1 MSKRKAEPLFWGLIL
16 LIIGLLFMLDNFG
29 IDIDIWEI
37 IGKFWPM
44 ILIAIG
50 AKNVWLHYQNKKKTE

>member
-16 LIIGLLFMLDNFG
+16 LIIGVLFMLDNFG

-37 IGKFWPM
+37 IGDFWPM

-50 AKNVWLHYQNKKKTE
+50 AKNVWLHYQNKNKTG